1 MSSTTVTFER
11 PLGLPSWEDAVRGM
25 AAAREGVALARAA
38 AALYEAGGSAVLTP
52 SLQAAVRTSAERV
65 AGNVLG
71 EGATMIARDAG
82 AKLLGGVG
90 SAVVRSAGKQ
100 ILKGTGKAAGI
111 GFAIDG
117 AFAAYDAVRALRA
130 GEITRKQAFA
140 HVGKEAATGALATA
154 AGTLACVGLVALTGP
169 LSIPALV
176 VCGAG
181 ASLGAKTALRRW
193 VKRVR

>member
-1 MSSTTVTFER
+1 MSTVTIER

-25 AAAREGVALARAA
+25 AAAREGVVLARAA
-38 AALYEAGGSAVLTP
+38 ASLYEAGGSSVLT
-52 SLQAAVRTSAERV
+52 SGAQAAIRTAAERA

-71 EGATMIARDAG
+71 EGATLLARDAG
-82 AKLLGGVG
+82 SKLLGGVG
-90 SAVVRSAGKQ
+90 AAVVRSAGKQ
-100 ILKGTGKAAGI
+100 ILKGAGKAAGV

-117 AFAAYDAVRALRA
+117 AFAAWDAMKALRA
-130 GEITRKQAFA
+130 GEITRAQAIE
-140 HVGKEAATGALATA
+140 HVGKEAATGAIATA

-169 LSIPALV
+169 LSLPALV
-176 VCGAG
+176 VCGTG

>member
-1 MSSTTVTFER
+1 MSTNAVTVDR
-11 PLGLPSWEDAVRGM
+11 PLGLPSWEDAVRGV
-25 AAAREGVALARAA
+25 AAAREAVALSRAA
-38 AALYEAGGSAVLTP
+38 ASLYEAGGSAVLT
-52 SLQAAVRTSAERV
+52 SGTQAAIRTAAERA

-71 EGATMIARDAG
+71 EGATLLARDAG
-82 AKLLGGVG
+82 TKLLGGVG
-90 SAVVRSAGKQ
+90 ATVVRSAGKQ
-100 ILKGTGKAAGI
+100 ILKGAGKAAGI

-117 AFAAYDAVRALRA
+117 AFAAWDAVRAVRA
-130 GEITRKQAFA
+130 GEITRRQAIE
-140 HVGKEAATGALATA
+140 HVAKEGATGAIATA

-169 LSIPALV
+169 LSVPALV